1 MVWIKKKRWH
11 GFSLL
16 ELLISVSIIGLL
28 SAIALP
34 SYRDYVDRVD
44 NALAAAGVDQVIQA
58 KDTTSITIACHS
70 PWQQLKWAPC

>member
-1 MVWIKKKRWH
+1 MEWVKKKRRC

-34 SYRDYVDRVD
+34 GYRDYVDSVD
-44 NALAAAGVDQVIQA
+44 NGLAAASVD
-58 KDTTSITIACHS
+58 
-70 PWQQLKWAPC
+70 